1 MTASKQHLYLT
12 AQQGR
17 FVRPCPGASSRHGE
31 HQLCCGYMIV
41 DVMVNCNYDCTYCYL
56 QDYINTPYLTVY
68 ANIELLFDE
77 LATLLQAQPHH
88 PVRLGSGEFSDSLS
102 LDPITGLSGLLIP
115 FLRQFPNVVFE
126 FKTKS
131 DCVGGLL
138 EHDPQGRVM
147 VSWSINPE
155 AVVRREEHK
164 TASLTARLQAA
175 RRCREAGY
183 LIGLHFDPLLYY
195 PGWEADYEPFVDQVF
210 ETLVPE
216 DIAALSMGSL
226 RFAPALAQVVRQR
239 FAKSRIM
246 DAELFPGPDGKMRYF
261 KPLRVEMYAKM
272 RSWLRRY
279 IDDDQLYLCMESQ
292 DIWHKVFGQA
302 PACSMEVER
311 RIQSGV
317 RRNGAP
323 DLIPLTALTAPSGPA
338 VPAP

>member
-1 MTASKQHLYLT
+1 
-12 AQQGR
+12 
-17 FVRPCPGASSRHGE
+17 
-31 HQLCCGYMIV
+31 
-41 DVMVNCNYDCTYCYL
+41 
-56 QDYINTPYLTVY
+56 
-68 ANIELLFDE
+68 
-77 LATLLQAQPHH
+77 
-88 PVRLGSGEFSDSLS
+88 
-102 LDPITGLSGLLIP
+102 
-115 FLRQFPNVVFE
+115 
-126 FKTKS
+126 
-131 DCVGGLL
+131 
-138 EHDPQGRVM
+138 
-147 VSWSINPE
+147 
-155 AVVRREEHK
+155 
-164 TASLTARLQAA
+164 
-175 RRCREAGY
+175 
-183 LIGLHFDPLLYY
+183 
-195 PGWEADYEPFVDQVF
+195 
-210 ETLVPE
+210 
-216 DIAALSMGSL
+216 L
-226 RFAPALAQVVRQR
+226 RFAPDLAQVVRQR